1 MNYKK
6 ILSIFLVVAS
16 LLATVGVN
24 SGLMF
29 FAGRYYTESEQRE
42 HDIREM
48 KRLLKLM
55 EKAEAKQAKQKSPSL
70 WSNIKFMFKS
80 HFASIVGIAG
90 SMASIFAIIGGI
102 FGAVTSYKCY
112 VDSGSF
118 TCSGLSEFIQKYKDT
133 IESNW
138 PSIWKGVEFLMRH
151 VHTVIVSSQSQD

>member
-16 LLATVGVN
+16 LFVTVGAN
-24 SGLMF
+24 SGLIC

-42 HDIREM
+42 RDIREM

-55 EKAEAKQAKQKSPSL
+55 EKAEAKPAKQKSPSL
-70 WSNIKFMFKS
+70 WSSIKFMFKS
-80 HFASIVGIAG
+80 HFAAIVGIAG

-118 TCSGLSEFIQKYKDT
+118 TCSGLSKFIKKYKDT
-133 IESNW
+133 IGSNAS
-138 PSIWKGVEFLMRH
+138 SILGFVQDITRNIH
-151 VHTVIVSSQSQD
+151 IVITPQQS

>member
-6 ILSIFLVVAS
+6 IISIFLVVAS
-16 LLATVGVN
+16 LFVTVGAN
-24 SGLMF
+24 SGLMC
-29 FAGRYYTESEQRE
+29 FANENHTKMEQSV
-42 HDIREM
+42 HDS
-48 KRLLKLM
+48 KVN
-55 EKAEAKQAKQKSPSL
+55 EKADSENKAQKDSSL
-70 WSNIKFMFKS
+70 WSDIKFTFKS
-80 HFASIVGIAG
+80 HFAAIVGIAG

-118 TCSGLSEFIQKYKDT
+118 TCSGLREFIQKYKDT

-151 VHTVIVSSQSQD
+151 VHTVIVLSQSQD

>member
-24 SGLMF
+24 SRLTC
-29 FAGRYYTESEQRE
+29 FAERYCTESEQRE
-42 HDIREM
+42 RDIREM

-55 EKAEAKQAKQKSPSL
+55 EKAKSAKQKSPSL

-80 HFASIVGIAG
+80 HFAAIVGVAG

-118 TCSGLSEFIQKYKDT
+118 TCSGLSKFIKKYKDT
-133 IESNW
+133 IGSNAS
-138 PSIWKGVEFLMRH
+138 SILGFVQDITRNIH
-151 VHTVIVSSQSQD
+151 IVITPQQS